1 MVSFHSFDC
10 MWHVAI
16 WHVGGIPCCAS
27 YVDASLGG
35 KCLGKCSFCYIFS
48 IFSIKFK
55 STDFT
60 SAIYFLY
67 ISHFYLEQLQQYKQI
82 FNIHSNAVKKQ
93 MSFQEWDARCYINFT
108 MNTELKHTSKCS
120 RILKG
125 KMWTG
130 KKKKWISW
138 IFAVRYEDFVGNWN
152 EH

>member
-82 FNIHSNAVKKQ
+82 FNTHSNAVKKNEFPGMGCWMLYLFSPVHKFYNEYRVEAHKQ
-93 MSFQEWDARCYINFT
+93 MFKDFRRKNVNEKEKN
-108 MNTELKHTSKCS
+108 E
-120 RILKG
+120 IL
-125 KMWTG
+125 
-130 KKKKWISW
+130 
-138 IFAVRYEDFVGNWN
+138 
-152 EH
+152 